1 MSLKTAVI
9 SRLTESFLGEA
20 RLQTLR
26 RKAEVRRRREG
37 RPHVV
42 EYFHQ
47 PDDPHSRLL
56 TQALPVFLER
66 YDAKLKIWLVGP
78 PPDWAA
84 PERERLV
91 EWARVDA
98 ARLATR
104 AGLDPDADDPAVR
117 KLIADARSGGDARRE
132 QLGHY
137 LGATLYYEGE
147 WYWGLDRLHYLESRL
162 ADLGARRIAAPAE
175 PLFAP
180 PAVPSSAAAPP
191 TSGQPPDIH
200 WFLSFRSPYTYIAAE
215 RLGALADAC
224 GVRLQLRYVLPMRMR
239 GLPVPK
245 MKSRYIVTDVAREAR
260 RLGVPFG
267 RIADPLGKPVERGYS
282 LLPWAIGEG
291 RGYEYSLSFMQGV
304 WSRGID
310 AGSDRGLA
318 RIVTDAGLDWQAA
331 RRHLGSDEW
340 RAAAESNR
348 EELLGLGLW
357 GVPSFRVGDAAVWGQ
372 DRLWAVE
379 DALLRQSRAET
390 GGG

>member
-1 MSLKTAVI
+1 MSLKTAIV

-20 RLQTLR
+20 RL
-26 RKAEVRRRREG
+26 RKRRRRAEAHRRRQG

-47 PDDPHSRLL
+47 PDDPHSHLL
-56 TQALPVFLER
+56 AQVLPTFVER
-66 YDAKLKIWLVGP
+66 YDVELRVWLVGQ

-91 EWARVDA
+91 EWARADA
-98 ARLATR
+98 ARLAAR
-104 AGLDPDADDPAVR
+104 AGLDPDAEDPAIR
-117 KLIADARSGGDARRE
+117 ELIAGARTGGDTRRE

-137 LGATLYYEGE
+137 LGATLHYEGE

-162 ADLGARRIAAPAE
+162 ADLGARLAGAPGE

-180 PAVPSSAAAPP
+180 PAVPSPTPAPP
-191 TSGQPPDIH
+191 SSRQTPDIH

-215 RLGALADAC
+215 RVRTLADAC
-224 GVRLQLRYVLPMRMR
+224 GARLQLRYVLPMRMR

-260 RLGVPFG
+260 RLDVAFG

-282 LLPWAIGEG
+282 LLPWAIAEG
-291 RGYEYSLSFMQGV
+291 RGYEYCLAFMRGV
-304 WSRGID
+304 WSGGID

-318 RIVTDAGLDWQAA
+318 RIVTEAGLDWQQA
-331 RRHLGSDEW
+331 RHHLGSDDW
-340 RAAAESNR
+340 RAVAEANR

-379 DALLRQSRAET
+379 GEVLRQCGAQN
-390 GGG
+390 GAD

>member
-1 MSLKTAVI
+1 MSLKTTIV
-9 SRLTESFLGEA
+9 SRLTESFLGER
-20 RLQTLR
+20 RLRGTR
-26 RKAEVRRRREG
+26 EKAERRRRTQG

-47 PDDPHSRLL
+47 PDDPYSLL
-56 TQALPVFLER
+56 LVQALPAFAAR
-66 YDAKLKIWLVGP
+66 YDVELRVWLTGP

-84 PERERLV
+84 PERERLMA
-91 EWARVDA
+91 WSRIDA
-98 ARLATR
+98 ARLAAK
-104 AGLDPDADDPAVR
+104 AGLDPEAGSTEASD
-117 KLIADARSGGDARRE
+117 LIAAAREGGDARRE
-132 QLGHY
+132 RLGHY

-162 ADLGARRIAAPAE
+162 TELGAKRADAPSA
-175 PLFAP
+175 PIFAP
-180 PAVPSSAAAPP
+180 PPVPSPAASAPP
-191 TSGQPPDIH
+191 SGDVPDIH

-215 RLGALADAC
+215 RVRALADAC
-224 GVRLQLRYVLPMRMR
+224 GARLTLRYVLPMRMR

-260 RLGVPFG
+260 RLGISFG
-267 RIADPLGKPVERGYS
+267 RIADPLGEPVERGYS
-282 LLPWAIGEG
+282 LLPWAIEQG
-291 RGYEYSLSFMQGV
+291 RGYEYCLAFMRGV

-318 RIVTDAGLDWQAA
+318 RIVADAGLDWQAG
-331 RRHLGSDEW
+331 RRHLGSGDW
-340 RAAAESNR
+340 RAVAEANR

-379 DALLRQSRAET
+379 DELLGRSGAGT
-390 GGG
+390 GEA

>member
-1 MSLKTAVI
+1 MSLKTAIV
-9 SRLTESFLGEA
+9 SRLTRSFLGEA
-20 RLQTLR
+20 RLRKLRSKAEMRR
-26 RKAEVRRRREG
+26 RKEG

-42 EYFHQ
+42 EFFHQ

-56 TQALPVFLER
+56 AQALPAFAER
-66 YDAKLKIWLVGP
+66 YDVELKIWLVGP

-91 EWARVDA
+91 AWCRVDA
-98 ARLATR
+98 ARLAAR
-104 AGLDPDADDPAVR
+104 AGLDPEAEDPAVR
-117 KLIADARSGGDARRE
+117 QLIAGARTGGDARRE

-147 WYWGLDRLHYLESRL
+147 WYWGLDRLHYLETRL
-162 ADLGARRIAAPAE
+162 ADLGARRAGAPGE
-175 PLFAP
+175 PLFVP
-180 PAVPSSAAAPP
+180 PSVPSSASASAAAGR
-191 TSGQPPDIH
+191 TPDIH

-215 RLGALADAC
+215 RVKALADAS
-224 GVRLQLRYVLPMRMR
+224 GTRLQLRYVLPMRMR

-267 RIADPLGKPVERGYS
+267 RIADPLGEPVERGYS
-282 LLPWAIGEG
+282 LLAWAIGEG
-291 RGYEYSLSFMQGV
+291 RGYEYCLAFMRGV
-304 WSRGID
+304 WSQGID

-318 RIVTDAGLDWQAA
+318 RIVSAAGLDWEAA
-331 RRHLGSDEW
+331 RQHLGSDHW
-340 RAAAESNR
+340 RAVAEANR

-357 GVPSFRVGDAAVWGQ
+357 GVPSFRVGDAAIWGQ

-379 DALLRQSRAET
+379 DEVLRQSGAGT
-390 GGG
+390 AGD

>member
-1 MSLKTAVI
+1 MSLKTAIV

-20 RLQTLR
+20 RLRRLR
-26 RKAEVRRRREG
+26 RKAESRRRKEG

-42 EYFHQ
+42 EFFHQ

-56 TQALPVFLER
+56 VQALPAFVER
-66 YDAKLKIWLVGP
+66 YDAELRIWLVGP

-84 PERERLV
+84 PERERLAD
-91 EWARVDA
+91 WSRVDA
-98 ARLATR
+98 ARLAAR
-104 AGLDPDADDPAVR
+104 AGLDADAQGPAVR
-117 KLIADARSGGDARRE
+117 ELIAGAQPGGDTRRE

-137 LGATLYYEGE
+137 LGATLHYEGE

-162 ADLGARRIAAPAE
+162 ADLGARRTGAPGE

-180 PAVPSSAAAPP
+180 PAVPSAAAAPP
-191 TSGQPPDIH
+191 ASGQPPDIH

-215 RLGALADAC
+215 RVRVLADAC
-224 GVRLQLRYVLPMRMR
+224 GARLQLRYVLPMRMR

-260 RLGVPFG
+260 RLGIPFG
-267 RIADPLGKPVERGYS
+267 RIADPLGEPVERGYS

-291 RGYEYSLSFMQGV
+291 RGYEYSLAFMRGV

-318 RIVTDAGLDWQAA
+318 RIVTEAGLDWQQAH
-331 RRHLGSDEW
+331 RHLGSDDW
-340 RAAAESNR
+340 RAVAETNR
-348 EELLGLGLW
+348 EELFRLGLW
-357 GVPSFRVGDAAVWGQ
+357 GVPSFRVGDAGIWGQ

-379 DALLRQSRAET
+379 DEVLRQFDAGT

>member
-1 MSLKTAVI
+1 MSLKTAVV

-26 RKAEVRRRREG
+26 RRAEVRRRKEG
-37 RPHVV
+37 RPHLV

-47 PDDPHSRLL
+47 PDDPYSRLL
-56 TQALPVFLER
+56 AQALPAFIER
-66 YDAKLKIWLVGP
+66 YDAQLRVWLVGP

-84 PERERLV
+84 PERERLI
-91 EWARVDA
+91 EWSDIDTALLA
-98 ARLATR
+98 AR
-104 AGLDPDADDPAVR
+104 AGLDPDAEDPKVR
-117 KLIADARSGGDARRE
+117 ELIGGARTGGDARRE

-137 LGATLYYEGE
+137 LGATLHYEGE
-147 WYWGLDRLHYLESRL
+147 WYWGLGRLHYLESRL
-162 ADLGARRIAAPAE
+162 TELGARRAGAPGK

-180 PAVPSSAAAPP
+180 PAVPSPAAAPP
-191 TSGQPPDIH
+191 ATGPSPDIQ

-215 RLGALADAC
+215 RVKALADAC
-224 GVRLQLRYVLPMRMR
+224 GARLQLRYVLPMRMR

-260 RLGVPFG
+260 RLGVSFG

-282 LLPWAIGEG
+282 LLPWAIEEG
-291 RGYEYSLSFMQGV
+291 RGYEYSLSFMRGV

-310 AGSDRGLA
+310 AGSSRGLA

-379 DALLRQSRAET
+379 DALLRRSLVGTE
-390 GGG
+390 GG

>member
-1 MSLKTAVI
+1 MSLKTNIV
-9 SRLTESFLGEA
+9 SRLTESFLGEQ
-20 RLQTLR
+20 RLR
-26 RKAEVRRRREG
+26 RAREKAERRRRKEG

-47 PDDPHSRLL
+47 PDDPYSLL
-56 TQALPVFLER
+56 LVQALPAFAAR
-66 YDAKLKIWLVGP
+66 YDVELRVWLTGP

-84 PERERLV
+84 PERERLMA
-91 EWARVDA
+91 WSRIDA
-98 ARLATR
+98 ARLAAK
-104 AGLDPDADDPAVR
+104 AGLDPEAGSTEASD
-117 KLIADARSGGDARRE
+117 LIAAAREGGDARRE

-162 ADLGARRIAAPAE
+162 TELGAKRADAPSA
-175 PLFAP
+175 PIFAP
-180 PAVPSSAAAPP
+180 PPVPSPAASAPP
-191 TSGQPPDIH
+191 SGDLPDIH

-215 RLGALADAC
+215 RVRALADAC
-224 GVRLQLRYVLPMRMR
+224 GARLTLRYVLPMRMR

-260 RLGVPFG
+260 RLGISFG
-267 RIADPLGKPVERGYS
+267 RIADPLGEPVERGYS
-282 LLPWAIGEG
+282 LLPWAIEQG
-291 RGYEYSLSFMQGV
+291 RGYEYCLAFMRGV

-318 RIVTDAGLDWQAA
+318 RIVADAGLDWQEG
-331 RRHLGSDEW
+331 RRHLGSDDW
-340 RAAAESNR
+340 RAVADANR

-379 DALLRQSRAET
+379 DELLGRSGAGT
-390 GGG
+390 GEA

>member
-1 MSLKTAVI
+1 MSLKTTIV

-20 RLQTLR
+20 RLRKRR
-26 RKAEVRRRREG
+26 RKAEQRRRRDG
-37 RPHVV
+37 RPHLVD
-42 EYFHQ
+42 YFHQ
-47 PDDPHSRLL
+47 PDDPYSRLL
-56 TQALPVFLER
+56 AKALPAFVER
-66 YDAKLKIWLVGP
+66 YDVDLRVWPVGP

-91 EWARVDA
+91 EWSRVDA
-98 ARLATR
+98 ARLAAR
-104 AGLDPDADDPAVR
+104 AGLDPDAQDPAVLE
-117 KLIADARSGGDARRE
+117 LIAGARTGGDARRE

-137 LGATLYYEGE
+137 LGAMLHYEGE

-162 ADLGARRIAAPAE
+162 ADLGARRAGAPHD

-180 PAVPSSAAAPP
+180 PAVPSPAAAPP
-191 TSGQPPDIH
+191 AAGQPPDIH
-200 WFLSFRSPYTYIAAE
+200 WFLSFRSPYTYIASE
-215 RLGALADAC
+215 RVRALADAC
-224 GVRLQLRYVLPMRMR
+224 GARLQLRYVLPMRMR

-267 RIADPLGKPVERGYS
+267 RIADPLGEPVERGYS

-291 RGYEYSLSFMQGV
+291 RGYEYCHAFMRGV

-318 RIVTDAGLDWQAA
+318 RIVTAAGLDWQQA
-331 RRHLGSDEW
+331 RHHLGSDDW
-340 RAAAESNR
+340 RALAEANR

-357 GVPSFRVGDAAVWGQ
+357 GAPSFRAGDAAVWGQ
-372 DRLWAVE
+372 DRLWAVADE
-379 DALLRQSRAET
+379 LLRQSGAGT